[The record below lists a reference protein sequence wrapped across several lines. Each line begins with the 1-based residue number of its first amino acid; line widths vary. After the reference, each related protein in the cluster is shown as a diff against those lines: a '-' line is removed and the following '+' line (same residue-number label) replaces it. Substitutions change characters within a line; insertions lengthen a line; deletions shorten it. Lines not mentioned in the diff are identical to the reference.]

1 MNTNEITSRLEYKL
15 LQGKLDQD
23 VTGLCFDSRHVK
35 QGDIFVCIR
44 GAVFDSHDALEQ
56 IDAGHPSLIIVD
68 LLLSLQFPT
77 LDTPRLSLPLRF
89 TAIRPKSS
97 D

>member
-56 IDAGHPSLIIVD
+56 IDAGHPSLIIVEG
-68 LLLSLQFPT
+68 L
-77 LDTPRLSLPLRF
+77 
-89 TAIRPKSS
+89 
-97 D
+97 